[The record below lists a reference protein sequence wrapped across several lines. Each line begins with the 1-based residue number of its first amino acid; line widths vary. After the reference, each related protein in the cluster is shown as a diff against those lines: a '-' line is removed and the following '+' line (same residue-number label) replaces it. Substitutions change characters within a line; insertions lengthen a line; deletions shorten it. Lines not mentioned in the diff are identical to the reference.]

1 MSIYCYQFYLSR
13 PVIPDSEVYTD
24 TAIILDCLDLL
35 ILTVKFLQI
44 WREIW
49 RVFTPILLH
58 RPTQLRA
65 KEREISRLEINK
77 AARLVI
83 VGFYKGMAFSI
94 LYWSNY
100 TAGTSKL
107 MRKSEVAVQSEHVLK
122 FVFDKE
128 AQFIRGIVQASMR
141 DRSYQVTVSSFNVNI
156 IHGAF
161 LKTLLT

>member
-1 MSIYCYQFYLSR
+1 MLCLNSAFFLFMFKKNKINSLLLLSLNKPEPLKHHVTMRHRFIYEEIISSIGLAY
-13 PVIPDSEVYTD
+13 
-24 TAIILDCLDLL
+24 
-35 ILTVKFLQI
+35 
-44 WREIW
+44 
-49 RVFTPILLH
+49 

-65 KEREISRLEINK
+65 RQREISRLEINK
-77 AARLVI
+77 AARLAI
-83 VGFYKGMAFSI
+83 VGSNKAMAFSI

-141 DRSYQVTVSSFNVNI
+141 DRSYQVTVSS
-156 IHGAF
+156 
-161 LKTLLT
+161 

>member
-128 AQFIRGIVQASMR
+128 AQFIDELYRPLCVIGATRLRWVRLMST
-141 DRSYQVTVSSFNVNI
+141 SYMGLF
-156 IHGAF
+156 
-161 LKTLLT
+161 